1 MVMKLPKNFYNPL
14 SLSGSLLA
22 SVSLGIILFSLI
34 SMLLFDVGGS
44 YIGLFIYIILPVF
57 LVIGLLMIPVGM
69 WRRVRKLK
77 RTGKE
82 EGKKGIR
89 IDLNDKRHLNAIGIF
104 LFVSVIFLF
113 LTGIG
118 SYEAFHYTESN
129 EFCGTLC
136 HTVMEPEWVAYQE
149 STHSRVNCVEC
160 HVGTG
165 ASWYVRS
172 KLSGLYQVYS
182 VVFNKYPQPIP
193 TPVHNL
199 RPARE
204 TCERCHWPNKFYSYR
219 LRNEKHFLADPA
231 NTEWNIQLKMKIG
244 SDFSAK
250 GLTEGIHWHI
260 NPDIKVEYIS
270 STYDREFIPWVRY
283 INTATGDTLIYNDI
297 LETLDQEATDTLEI
311 RTMDCIDC
319 HNRPSHNYLP
329 PQEFT
334 DLLIAS
340 GDIPLELPEVK
351 TLAMEVLNNSY
362 HDKDSAEVFIRNR
375 IREFYETNYRELS
388 EKNPELIEKA
398 YAGFMT
404 GFSKNIFPAMKA
416 SWDVYPNH
424 IGHVEFNGCFR
435 CHNGNHESN
444 SGEII
449 SRDCNLCHTILGQGT
464 AEDYELT
471 SVNSS
476 LEFKHP
482 VDIGESWKEFTC
494 TDCHRYLY

>member
-1 MVMKLPKNFYNPL
+1 MKLPKNFYNPV
-14 SLSGSLLA
+14 SLIGSLLA
-22 SVSLGIILFSLI
+22 SVSLGIIIFSLI
-34 SMLLFDVGGS
+34 SMLIFDVGGS

-57 LVIGLLMIPVGM
+57 LVIGLIMIPVGV
-69 WRRVRKLK
+69 WRRAKKLK
-77 RTGKE
+77 GSGNE
-82 EGKKGIR
+82 EGRKGVR
-89 IDLNDKRHLNAIGIF
+89 IDLNDKRHLNAIA
-104 LFVSVIFLF
+104 LFVFVTIVFLF

-182 VVFNKYPQPIP
+182 VMFNKYPQPIP

-204 TCERCHWPNKFYSYR
+204 TCEKCHWPNKFYSYR
-219 LRNEKHFLADPA
+219 LKNEKHFLADSI
-231 NTEWNIQLKMKIG
+231 NTEWNIQLKMKTG
-244 SDFSAK
+244 SDFSTK
-250 GLTEGIHWHI
+250 GLSEGIHWHI
-260 NPDIKVEYIS
+260 NPEIRVEYIS

-283 INTATGDTLIYNDI
+283 INVATGDTVIYNDI
-297 LETLDQEATDTLEI
+297 LETLDQEAIDSLEI

-329 PQEFT
+329 PQTFI

-340 GDIPLELPEVK
+340 GDIPSELPQVK
-351 TLAMEVLNNSY
+351 ALAMEVLNFSY
-362 HDKDSAEVFIRNR
+362 ENKDSAELIIANR
-375 IREFYETNYRELS
+375 LNEFYKTNYKEIFDR
-388 EKNPELIEKA
+388 NPELVDKA

-404 GFSKNIFPAMKA
+404 GFSKNIFPGMKA
-416 SWDVYPNH
+416 SWDVYPDH
-424 IGHVEFNGCFR
+424 IGHLEFNGCFR
-435 CHNGNHESN
+435 CHNGNHKSN
-444 SGEII
+444 SGDLI

-464 AEDYELT
+464 LESFEST
-471 SVNSS
+471 SVNNSI
-476 LEFKHP
+476 EFKHP
-482 VDIGESWKEFTC
+482 VDIGESWKEYAC

>member
-1 MVMKLPKNFYNPL
+1 MKLPKNFYNPV
-14 SLSGSLLA
+14 SLIGSLLA
-22 SVSLGIILFSLI
+22 SVSLGIIIFSLI
-34 SMLLFDVGGS
+34 SMLVFDVGGS

-57 LVIGLLMIPVGM
+57 LILGLIMIPVGM
-69 WRRVRKLK
+69 WRRAKKIK
-77 RTGKE
+77 RSGSE
-82 EGKKGIR
+82 EGKKGVK
-89 IDLNDKRHLNAIGIF
+89 IDLNNKSHLNAIGIF
-104 LFVSVIFLF
+104 LFVTIIFLF

-182 VVFNKYPQPIP
+182 VIFEKYPQPIP

-204 TCERCHWPNKFYSYR
+204 TCEKCHWPNKFYSYR
-219 LRNEKHFLADPA
+219 LRNEKHYLSDSA

-244 SDFSAK
+244 SDFSSK
-250 GLTEGIHWHI
+250 GLSEGIHWHI

-283 INTATGDTLIYNDI
+283 INTATGDTVIYNDI
-297 LETLDQEATDTLEI
+297 LETLDQEAIDSLEV
-311 RTMDCIDC
+311 RAMDCIDC

-340 GDIPLELPEVK
+340 GDIPAELPEVK

-362 HDKDSAEVFIRNR
+362 NSKDSAEILIKNR
-375 IREFYETNYRELS
+375 TMEFYETNYKEIYDS
-388 EKNPELIEKA
+388 NPEIVEKA

-404 GFSKNIFPAMKA
+404 GFSKNIFPTMKA

-424 IGHVEFNGCFR
+424 IGHVEYKGCFR

-444 SGEII
+444 SGDLI

-464 AEDYELT
+464 KDNFETTA
-471 SVNSS
+471 VNMS

-482 VDIGESWKEFTC
+482 VDIGESWKEYAC
-494 TDCHRYLY
+494 TDCHR